1 MIFFSDSVAITL
13 DSYLKF
19 TAINKVNSFKI
30 SYFSE
35 KNAKY

>member
-19 TAINKVNSFKI
+19 TAINKVNFKI